1 MTVLSFL
8 KRGPGFYKRV
18 AGLAFPIVMQNLI
31 TNTLG
36 LVDTFMVGMLGEQ
49 AMSAVTLANVPV
61 FVVTLV
67 IFGLQSGSSVL
78 MSQYWG
84 RGDRDAINR
93 VIGIGCYVAG
103 GLSLIFAG
111 VMFLIPVP
119 VSYTH
124 LALHPVRRSGRHPW
138 WPDAGSRRSR
148 RER

>member
-18 AGLAFPIVMQNLI
+18 ASLAFPIVMQNLI

-111 VMFLIPVP
+111 VMFLIPVQFIGLFSNNQAL
-119 VSYTH
+119 VE
-124 LALHPVRRSGRHPW
+124 LAAQYARIVGFPICLT
-138 WPDAGSRRSR
+138 A
-148 RER
+148 